1 MPLIKHQNR
10 KQMKTQNNNTTTKR
24 AYQAPKVEQVKLD
37 NEISMVMMSPFPGDP
52 NTMPT
57 QDPLMSLK
65 GFRLFK

>member
-1 MPLIKHQNR
+1 
-10 KQMKTQNNNTTTKR
+10 MKTQNNNTTTKR

-37 NEISMVMMSPFPGDP
+37 NEISMVMMSNNYPGDP

-57 QDPLMSLK
+57 QDPLMLLK

>member
-37 NEISMVMMSPFPGDP
+37 NEISMIMMSGGWP
-52 NTMPT
+52 NMPEYPT

>member
-1 MPLIKHQNR
+1 MSLIKHQNR
-10 KQMKTQNNNTTTKR
+10 KKMKTQNNNTTTKR

-37 NEISMVMMSPFPGDP
+37 NEISMVMMSFPNDP

>member
-1 MPLIKHQNR
+1 
-10 KQMKTQNNNTTTKR
+10 MKTQNNNTTTKR

-37 NEISMVMMSPFPGDP
+37 NEISMVMMSYPGDP
-52 NTMPT
+52 QLPQ

>member
-1 MPLIKHQNR
+1 
-10 KQMKTQNNNTTTKR
+10 MKTQNNNTTTKR

-37 NEISMVMMSPFPGDP
+37 NEISMVMMSWPNDP
-52 NTMPT
+52 QIPQ